1 MGLERHQV
9 HDLKVWQPYP
19 GCDGHDDDDNDD
31 DDNDDDD
38 NDDDDN
44 DDDDQE
50 EEEKTSHLGKI
61 LMFTAIISVL
71 DVMLLESLL

>member
-19 GCDGHDDDDNDD
+19 GCGGHDDGDDGE
-31 DDNDDDD
+31 
-38 NDDDDN
+38 
-44 DDDDQE
+44 E
-50 EEEKTSHLGKI
+50 EEEKTRYLGKI
-61 LMFTAIISVL
+61 LMLTAIISVL

>member
-19 GCDGHDDDDNDD
+19 ECGGHDDNDAGE
-31 DDNDDDD
+31 
-38 NDDDDN
+38 
-44 DDDDQE
+44 E
-50 EEEKTSHLGKI
+50 EEEKTRYLGKI
-61 LMFTAIISVL
+61 LMLTAIISVL

>member
-19 GCDGHDDDDNDD
+19 GCGGHDDDDDG
-31 DDNDDDD
+31 
-38 NDDDDN
+38 
-44 DDDDQE
+44 E
-50 EEEKTSHLGKI
+50 EEDEKTWYLGKI
-61 LMFTAIISVL
+61 LMLTAIISVL

>member
-19 GCDGHDDDDNDD
+19 GCDGHHDDDDDDNDS
-31 DDNDDDD
+31 NDDKED
-38 NDDDDN
+38 
-44 DDDDQE
+44 E
-50 EEEKTSHLGKI
+50 TTRYLGKI

-71 DVMLLESLL
+71 DVMLFGSLL